1 MDTCITVYY
10 NGTSKLTILIACSK
24 YTVNDHNYVPC
35 TNCPLKC
42 MTAYAGYT
50 AMGIEHHYIRRNHQI
65 YSNQEI
71 SLNINFAK
79 NVHVNDAVTDWSC
92 TLA

>member
-1 MDTCITVYY
+1 
-10 NGTSKLTILIACSK
+10 
-24 YTVNDHNYVPC
+24 
-35 TNCPLKC
+35 